1 MLPPAVEA
9 STEQSPDKPV
19 RHSGEIGFAPQVLS
33 THVGCTV
40 YTTLLVLVRT
50 HTWPAAHVMASGD
63 TPTPS
68 QVTEPHAVVAT
79 DHVPAA
85 QVARVRPLPAQSS

>member
-1 MLPPAVEA
+1 MLPPAVET
-9 STEQSPDKPV
+9 STEQVPDKPP
-19 RHSGEIGFAPQVLS
+19 RHSGETGFAPQVLS
-33 THVGCTV
+33 THAGFTV

-50 HTWPAAHVMASGD
+50 HTWPAAQVMARGD

-68 QVTEPHAVVAT
+68 QVTEPHAVAST